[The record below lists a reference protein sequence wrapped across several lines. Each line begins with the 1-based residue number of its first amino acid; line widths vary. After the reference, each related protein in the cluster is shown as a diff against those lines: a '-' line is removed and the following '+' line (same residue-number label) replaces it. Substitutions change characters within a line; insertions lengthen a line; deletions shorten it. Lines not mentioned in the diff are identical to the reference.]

1 MSALKKVVNL
11 LWYRTPKDHK
21 LANELAE
28 EFSKLEARI
37 AELEAISKSDLAVT
51 NNIIS
56 IKNKRIAELE
66 AMTQWQPIEVIAN
79 EYSKTGWA
87 EVWRSWKDNMI
98 SQGRKVNINLMDI
111 PIPEQDVELDKL
123 IAYDVVM
130 DFMVWRESHLLPEP
144 PDTDAK

>member
-28 EFSKLEARI
+28 EFSKLEA
-37 AELEAISKSDLAVT
+37 
-51 NNIIS
+51 
-56 IKNKRIAELE
+56 RIAELE